1 MLFTCYI
8 FLSWYLGSAEPGI
21 TAALNSLK
29 IVSMRLCYFIAFNTQ
44 TFYEVCIQQMFP
56 VCEKND
62 LPPDTIWNNYFKM
75 KIQ

>member
-1 MLFTCYI
+1 
-8 FLSWYLGSAEPGI
+8 
-21 TAALNSLK
+21 
-29 IVSMRLCYFIAFNTQ
+29 MRLCYFIAFNTQ

-62 LPPDTIWNNYFKM
+62 LPPDAIWNNYFKM